1 MELACALVPRLPGSS
16 AIQMRLTQPARAAW
30 QLKQNA
36 TRARSF
42 QTGAPFL
49 RDAAGGAPAKIRGQ
63 RKVLDSVD
71 EAVADIKSGST
82 ILSAGFGLCGT
93 AETIIGAMARRGPE
107 NLHSL
112 TAVSNNAGTAIG
124 GGLSPLIAAGQVSKA
139 ICSFLG
145 NNKALEKK
153 YLSGEIAIE
162 LTPQGT
168 LAEKLRCGGAGIPAF
183 YTPTGVSTFIQ
194 SGQIP
199 QVLKD
204 GNVVVPGKP
213 RETRIF
219 DGKIYN
225 METAIHGDVAIL
237 RAHKVDEAGNCQFR
251 YTTKSFAPLMA
262 KAAKVSIVE
271 AEHIVPVGELKS
283 DEIDLPGVFIDR
295 IVQATAEKIIEIQK
309 LRSNKDPEEEA
320 QGDAALI
327 RRNRIAKRAA
337 KELKPGYYVNLGVG
351 MPTLAPSY
359 LPPDANVWIQS
370 ENGILGMGPYP
381 TEEEVDA
388 DIINAGKETVTLVP
402 GASVFDSSES
412 FGMIRGGHIDV
423 SMLGALQVGA
433 NGDLANYM
441 IPGKVFKGMGG
452 AMDLVSNPDETK
464 IVVLTD
470 HVDKNGRPK
479 IVQNCTL
486 PLTGARVVSQ
496 IITDLVSPTSLYAMS
511 MFVLTPARLSST
523 STDKRASSR

>member
-1 MELACALVPRLPGSS
+1 MEFIFSFATKALIRPSQVHIRIPQASIAASRCHS
-16 AIQMRLTQPARAAW
+16 QPKR
-30 QLKQNA
+30 QGQ
-36 TRARSF
+36 RSF
-42 QTGAPFL
+42 QTGARL
-49 RDAAGGAPAKIRGQ
+49 RREVTESEPGKVRGQ
-63 RKVLDSVD
+63 SKFFPSVD
-71 EAVADIKSGST
+71 EAVADIKSGS
-82 ILSAGFGLCGT
+82 IVLSAGFGLCGT
-93 AETIIGAMARRGPE
+93 AETIIAAMARRGVE
-107 NLHSL
+107 DLHSL

-124 GGLSPLIAAGQVSKA
+124 GGLSPLIQAGQVSRA

-153 YLSGEIAIE
+153 YLTGEIAIE

-183 YTPTGVSTFIQ
+183 FTPTGVNTYIQ

-199 QVLKD
+199 AKLKD
-204 GNVVVPGKP
+204 GEVVEPGKA

-219 DGKIYN
+219 DGRIYN
-225 METAIHGDVAIL
+225 METAIKGDVAVL
-237 RAHKVDEAGNCQFR
+237 RAWKVDEDGNCKFR

-262 KAAKVSIVE
+262 KAARVAIVE
-271 AEHIVPVGELKS
+271 AEHVVKTGELGPE
-283 DEIDLPGVFIDR
+283 EIDLPGVFIDR
-295 IVQATAEKIIEIQK
+295 IVQATEDKIIEIKK
-309 LRSNKDPEEEA
+309 LRDPNADPESEA
-320 QGDAALI
+320 AGNEALQ

-337 KELKPGYYVNLGVG
+337 KELTPGSYVNLGVG
-351 MPTLAPSY
+351 MPTLAPAF
-359 LPPDANVWIQS
+359 LPPGNKVWIQS

-381 TEEEVDA
+381 TEDELDA
-388 DIINAGKETVTLVP
+388 DIINAGKETVTLVS
-402 GASVFDSSES
+402 GASTFDSSES

-452 AMDLVSNPDETK
+452 AMDLVSNPDATK

-486 PLTGARVVSQ
+486 PLTGARVAST
-496 IITDLVSPTSLYAMS
+496 IITDLVRIHRTL
-511 MFVLTPARLSST
+511 L
-523 STDKRASSR
+523 KIAS